1 MECYAAFNK
10 NEDIRMKSS
19 SGGLFSLFASEVINN
34 SGVVYGV
41 RMSEDNYSTVYD
53 RASNEQELEALR
65 GSKYLQAKIH
75 DTYIKVKNDLDN
87 GIYVLFTGTGC
98 QINGLKNFLRKDY
111 DNLICVDV
119 ICHGTPSPKLWKEY
133 LVYQENKLGGDKI
146 TDVKFR
152 NKDCGWE
159 NYRMKQDDTYIPMSD
174 DIFMQLF
181 LRNFA
186 LRPSCYN
193 CAAKK
198 NKCSDITLGDFWGID
213 DVSPEM
219 NDHKGTSL
227 VIVRSQKGQE
237 FLDSVKDDLVIKS
250 VTYEDGVRCNPSEH
264 LSTDYP
270 QERSTFFD
278 DLDSLGFEALYKK
291 YLQLTLKGKI
301 RRFAGKVKNKVLG

>member
-53 RASNEQELEALR
+53 RATNEQELEVLR
-65 GSKYLQAKIH
+65 GSKYLQPKIH

-133 LVYQENKLGGDKI
+133 LVYQENKRGG
-146 TDVKFR
+146 
-152 NKDCGWE
+152 G
-159 NYRMKQDDTYIPMSD
+159 QDY
-174 DIFMQLF
+174 
-181 LRNFA
+181 
-186 LRPSCYN
+186 
-193 CAAKK
+193 
-198 NKCSDITLGDFWGID
+198 
-213 DVSPEM
+213 
-219 NDHKGTSL
+219 
-227 VIVRSQKGQE
+227 
-237 FLDSVKDDLVIKS
+237 
-250 VTYEDGVRCNPSEH
+250 
-264 LSTDYP
+264 
-270 QERSTFFD
+270 
-278 DLDSLGFEALYKK
+278 
-291 YLQLTLKGKI
+291 
-301 RRFAGKVKNKVLG
+301 

>member
-1 MECYAAFNK
+1 M
-10 NEDIRMKSS
+10 
-19 SGGLFSLFASEVINN
+19 
-34 SGVVYGV
+34 
-41 RMSEDNYSTVYD
+41 
-53 RASNEQELEALR
+53 
-65 GSKYLQAKIH
+65 
-75 DTYIKVKNDLDN
+75 YIKK
-87 GIYVLFTGTGC
+87 
-98 QINGLKNFLRKDY
+98 ING
-111 DNLICVDV
+111 
-119 ICHGTPSPKLWKEY
+119 
-133 LVYQENKLGGDKI
+133 GGDKI

-159 NYRMKQDDTYIPMSD
+159 NYRMKQDNTYIPMSD

-278 DLDSLGFEALYKK
+278 DLDSLGFEAVYKK

-301 RRFAGKVKNKVLG
+301 KRFAGKVKNKVLG

>member
-19 SGGLFSLFASEVINN
+19 SGGLFSLFASEVIND

-53 RASNEQELEALR
+53 RATNEQELDALR

-75 DTYIKVKNDLDN
+75 DTFIKVKNDLDN
-87 GIYVLFTGTGC
+87 GVFVLFTGTGC

-119 ICHGTPSPKLWKEY
+119 ICHGTPSPKLWIEY
-133 LVYQENKLGGDKI
+133 LLYQENKRGGLKI
-146 TDVKFR
+146 ADVKFR

-174 DIFMQLF
+174 DVFMQLF

-186 LRPSCYN
+186 LRPSCY
-193 CAAKK
+193 K
-198 NKCSDITLGDFWGID
+198 
-213 DVSPEM
+213 
-219 NDHKGTSL
+219 
-227 VIVRSQKGQE
+227 
-237 FLDSVKDDLVIKS
+237 
-250 VTYEDGVRCNPSEH
+250 
-264 LSTDYP
+264 
-270 QERSTFFD
+270 
-278 DLDSLGFEALYKK
+278 
-291 YLQLTLKGKI
+291 
-301 RRFAGKVKNKVLG
+301 

>member
-53 RASNEQELEALR
+53 RATNEQELEVLR
-65 GSKYLQAKIH
+65 GSKYLQAKIQ

-133 LVYQENKLGGDKI
+133 LVYQENKRGGDKI
-146 TDVKFR
+146 ADVKFR

-227 VIVRSQKGQE
+227 VIVRTLKGQN

-250 VTYEDGVRCNPSEH
+250 VTYEDGVKCNPSEY